1 VPDDPSPALL
11 AVIGRRGFLLTAWP
25 WRAVGYL
32 LSTVPVM
39 AVAGLPMGLLGLPL
53 LFAAAP
59 DLGLGGR
66 ALLAV
71 LGVLLVVGLGP
82 LVTVPLAALERR
94 RLRLVDARPAAS
106 GHRRPSGRGVLSWLR
121 TRYTEPATWRELG
134 YFLLLVAAV
143 PVLYAALLTVVIF
156 QVGAL
161 AAPLILL
168 DGGGS
173 MALGPVKV
181 ATSGAALPYALA
193 ALVLLPVL
201 PYLLALVAGGQ
212 GALAGALL
220 LSGSGERLQA
230 RLVEVTRSRARLVD
244 AFEAERRRIERDL
257 HDGAQQRL
265 LSLTMKL
272 GLARMDLPPGTAA
285 DSVAEAHQEAKRLM
299 TELRELVRGIHPRV
313 LTDRGLVAALG
324 ELADRCPLA
333 VTVEADLPARPPRPV
348 ESTAYFA
355 AAEALTNA
363 AKHSGA
369 RRARLSVRWS
379 GGILTLEVVDDGTGG
394 ADPGRGTGLAGLAD
408 RVSVIDGRLLVSSP
422 PGGPTLVRV
431 ELPCQLTEN
440 DPPSG

>member
-1 VPDDPSPALL
+1 MPNDPPPTAL
-11 AVIGRRGFLLTAWP
+11 AAIGRRGFLLTAWP

-32 LSTVPVM
+32 LSTMPVTV
-39 AVAGLPMGLLGLPL
+39 AAGLPMALLGLPL

-59 DLGLGGR
+59 DLGLGER

-71 LGVLLVVGLGP
+71 LGALLVAGLGP
-82 LVTVPLAALERR
+82 PVTVPLAALERR
-94 RLRLVDARPAAS
+94 RLRLVDTRPAAP
-106 GHRRPSGRGVLSWLR
+106 GHRRPPGRGVLPWLR

-134 YFLLLVAAV
+134 YFLLLAAAV
-143 PVLYAALLTVVIF
+143 PVLYAALLTVVIL
-156 QVGAL
+156 QAGAL

-168 DGGGS
+168 NGDGP

-181 ATSGAALPYALA
+181 ASSGAALPYALA
-193 ALVLLPVL
+193 ALVLLPAL

-212 GALAGALL
+212 GALARALL
-220 LSGSGERLQA
+220 LSGSSERLQA

-272 GLARMDLPPGTAA
+272 GLARMDLPPGAAA
-285 DSVAEAHQEAKRLM
+285 DSVADAHEEAKRLM
-299 TELRELVRGIHPRV
+299 TELRELVHGIHPRV

-324 ELADRCPLA
+324 ELADRSPLA
-333 VTVEADLPARPPRPV
+333 VTVEADLPGRPPRLV

-369 RRARLSVRWS
+369 QRARLVVRWS
-379 GGILTLEVVDDGTGG
+379 GDILTLEVTDNGTGG
-394 ADPGRGTGLAGLAD
+394 ADPGRGTGLTGLAD

-431 ELPCQLTEN
+431 ELPCRPN
-440 DPPSG
+440 DPSSG